1 MGTGRNLQVARI
13 YALCLQRIHFF
24 QQRLRI
30 DNHTGTYDTNG
41 IRIHDSTGH
50 EAQRVSLTSGN
61 HRVSCVVSALGTYDY
76 IGFCREIIYNLSL
89 TFVAPLSANDHS
101 CCHYILPSVN

>member
-30 DNHTGTYDTNG
+30 DNHTGTYNADS
-41 IRIHDSTGH
+41 IRIHNSTGH
-50 EAQRVSLTSGN
+50 KAQRVSLTSGN

-89 TFVAPLSANDHS
+89 TFIAPLSANDHS
-101 CCHYILPSVN
+101 CCHYILPSII